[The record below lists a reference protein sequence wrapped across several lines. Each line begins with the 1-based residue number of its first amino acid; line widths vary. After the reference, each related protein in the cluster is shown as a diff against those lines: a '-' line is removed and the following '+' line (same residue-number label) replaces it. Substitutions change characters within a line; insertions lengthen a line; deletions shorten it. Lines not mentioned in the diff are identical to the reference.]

1 MGVNLLLL
9 HSQTAREQNISDIIL
24 TDFRPE
30 YVFVKISGF
39 IYV

>member
-24 TDFRPE
+24 TDFQPE
-30 YVFVKISGF
+30 HVFVKTSGF
-39 IYV
+39 VYV